1 MCHEVVAVLIF
12 QSDIAA
18 RTSDPLPA
26 SPQWGEGPRRRRVG
40 GGFLPETNIQANR
53 MVLKRGFAS
62 QEGRKG
68 GELYTP
74 RSVLRFNVGGRRHE
88 IETDV

>member
-1 MCHEVVAVLIF
+1 MKLSLYSFSNRILRLGLLTPFRPPPSGGEV
-12 QSDIAA
+12 
-18 RTSDPLPA
+18 
-26 SPQWGEGPRRRRVG
+26 PRRRRVG